1 MKVSVNWLK
10 QYVDL
15 KGISLEEI
23 VDVLTTAGLEV
34 DEVIDQKKRFE
45 NFVVG
50 YVKEVKKHP
59 NADKLTLCTVS
70 DGEQDYNVVCGA
82 PNVDKNQK
90 VPFAKVGA
98 VVPEGGFEIKKA
110 NIRGEKSSGMI
121 CSEKELGL
129 GEDEA
134 GIMVMDESL
143 KEGTPLS
150 EAVGADDVVLD
161 IEFTPN
167 RADAL
172 SHLGIARDLA
182 AIYDKEVKTPKVE
195 LNEIDKQSKDFAE
208 VEIQDPE
215 GCPRYAAKVVRDVEI
230 TESPGWLKQRLLN
243 IGLRPINNVVDAT
256 NFVLYELGQPLHA
269 FDLDILHGKKIVV
282 KRAGNDNKF
291 VTLDSKE
298 RSLQPDDLM
307 ICDAQK
313 PVAIAGVMGGENSE
327 VSENT
332 KNILIESA
340 YFDPSSIRKTSK
352 HLGLST
358 DSSYRFERGCNP
370 EITVFAAQRAAQLI
384 AETGKGNIAAGEID
398 EYPVPLKPK
407 NVVLRFSRIN
417 KVLGFEIPQHIIRKI
432 LEKLELKVLEEAGD
446 KLTVEIPRFRHDIE
460 REIDLIEEVARI
472 YGYDKVP
479 EAQKAAITL
488 EAKVDQS
495 EPNDKLRHILTG
507 LELNEIITNS
517 LLREDIAVKFGD
529 PIKVMNPQSIDMS
542 HTRPS
547 LLPGALMTIA
557 KNIKVRENNLQFF
570 EIGKVFNRKH
580 DQIIQKFEDFVEEEH
595 LLITI
600 TGKVGE
606 DEWYGKAREYDF
618 YDLMGIVDAFLT
630 EISLDNILS
639 DSYYNKSNE
648 RFKYYYEKNYEGKQ
662 IGIGGKLNQKMLSEF
677 DIEQPVFT
685 FDFNL
690 DALKEIEAKETKFN
704 ELLKF
709 PKVIRDVAF
718 VVDKN
723 IDAGTV
729 INNIKN
735 NSSNLLQN
743 IKLFDIFES
752 ESLGKHKKSL
762 AFQLDYF
769 DTGRTLKEEEVDKDF
784 WKMIEKVK
792 TKLKAELRGV

>member
-1 MKVSVNWLK
+1 LKVSVNWLK

-15 KGISLEEI
+15 EGIS
-23 VDVLTTAGLEV
+23 VDELVEVLTTAGLEV
-34 DEVIDQKKRFE
+34 DEVIDQKKQFE

-50 YVKEVKKHP
+50 YVKETKKHP
-59 NADKLTLCTVS
+59 NADKLTLCVVS
-70 DGEQDYNVVCGA
+70 DGDNDYNVVCGA

-98 VVPEGGFEIKKA
+98 VVPEGSFEIKKA
-110 NIRGEKSSGMI
+110 KIRGEESKGMI

-129 GEDEA
+129 GDDA
-134 GIMVMDESL
+134 SGILVMDESL
-143 KEGTPLS
+143 EEGTPLS
-150 EAVGADDVVLD
+150 EAIGANDVILD

-172 SHLGIARDLA
+172 SHVGIARDLA
-182 AIYDKEVKTPKVE
+182 AIFDKEVKVPEVALSE
-195 LNEIDKQSKDFAE
+195 INEKSSDFAD
-208 VEIQDPE
+208 VEIENPE
-215 GCPRYAAKVVRDVEI
+215 GCPRYVAKVVRDIEI

-243 IGLRPINNVVDAT
+243 IGLRPINNVVDVT
-256 NFVLYELGQPLHA
+256 NFILYEIGQPLHA
-269 FDLDILHGKKIVV
+269 FDLDNLAGNKIVV
-282 KRAGNDNKF
+282 RRAGNDNKF

-298 RSLQPDDLM
+298 RTLQPDDLM
-307 ICDAQK
+307 ICDARK

-340 YFDPSSIRKTSK
+340 YFNPSSIRKTSK
-352 HLGLST
+352 LLGLST
-358 DSSYRFERGCNP
+358 DSSYRFERGCDP
-370 EITVFAAQRAAQLI
+370 EITKFAAQRAADLI
-384 AETGKGNIAAGEID
+384 AEIGKGKVAAGEID
-398 EYPVPLKPK
+398 EYPEPLKRK
-407 NVVLRFSRIN
+407 QVQLRISRIT
-417 KVLGFEIPQHIIRKI
+417 KVLGFEIPNDTVRQI
-432 LEKLELKVLEEAGD
+432 LEKLELKILVDSDDTLLIEVP
-446 KLTVEIPRFRHDIE
+446 LFRHDIE

-479 EAQKAAITL
+479 EAEKAAITL
-488 EAKVDQS
+488 EAKIDQS
-495 EPNDKLRHILTG
+495 EPDDKLRNILAG
-507 LELNEIITNS
+507 LGLNEIITNS
-517 LLREDIAVKFGD
+517 LLREDIAVKFGN
-529 PIKVMNPQSIDMS
+529 PIKVLNPQSIDMS

-547 LLPGALMTIA
+547 LLPGALMTVA
-557 KNIKVRENNLQFF
+557 KNIKVRETNLQLF
-570 EIGKVFNRKH
+570 EIGKIFNRKH
-580 DQIIQKFEDFVEEEH
+580 DQAIQKFEDFDEEEH

-600 TGKVGE
+600 TGKTGE
-606 DEWYGKAREYDF
+606 DEWYGKARDIDF
-618 YDLMGIVDAFLT
+618 YDLKGIVDEFLT
-630 EISLDNILS
+630 ENSLDNILI
-639 DSYYNKSNE
+639 DSYYNTSNKQFE
-648 RFKYYYEKNYEGKQ
+648 YYYEKRYDNNL
-662 IGIGGKLNQKMLSEF
+662 IGIGGKIDQKLLKEF
-677 DIEQPVFT
+677 EIEQPVFV

-690 DALKEIEAKETKFN
+690 DALRKVPAWETKFA

-729 INNIKN
+729 INNIRK

-769 DTGRTLKEEEVDKDF
+769 DTKRTLKEEEVDKDF
-784 WKMIEKVK
+784 WNMIDKVK
-792 TKLKAELRGV
+792 TKLQAELRGV